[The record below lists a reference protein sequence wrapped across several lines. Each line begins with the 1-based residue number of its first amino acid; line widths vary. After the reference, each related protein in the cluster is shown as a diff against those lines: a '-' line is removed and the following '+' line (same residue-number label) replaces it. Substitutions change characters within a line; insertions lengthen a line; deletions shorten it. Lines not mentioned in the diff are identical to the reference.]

1 MLTEERHH
9 LILQM
14 LQAHQSVTV
23 SQLCQALGASES
35 TIRRDLN
42 ALDRQGQ
49 LKKVHGGATQTDWLY
64 ATQDEVVS
72 VRHSIHMAEKQRIG
86 AAAAQ
91 LIEPD
96 DFVYVDAG
104 TTTECMV
111 DALTHTGAT
120 FVTNGILLAKQF
132 AQKGC
137 TVYLP
142 PGELK
147 LATEA
152 LVGAQTVSSL
162 QSYNFTKGFFGTNG
176 ITRQNG
182 FSTPDATE
190 AAVKAAALARCRRAY
205 VLADPAKF
213 GVIASV
219 TFARFEA
226 ATIYTTRM
234 ADPAFA
240 GASNLREVERP

>member
-14 LQAHQSVTV
+14 LQADQSVTV
-23 SQLCQALGASES
+23 SQLCQALCVSES

-42 ALDRQGQ
+42 ALGQQGK
-49 LKKVHGGATQTDWLY
+49 LKKVHGGATQIDLY
-64 ATQDEVVS
+64 ATRDEAVS
-72 VRHSIHMAEKQRIG
+72 VRHNIHMAEKQRIG

-91 LIEPD
+91 LIDPD
-96 DFVYVDAG
+96 DFVYIDAG

-111 DALTHTGAT
+111 DALTHNGAT
-120 FVTNGILLAKQF
+120 FVTNGVLLAKKL

-142 PGELK
+142 AGEFK
-147 LATEA
+147 LSTEA
-152 LVGAQTVSSL
+152 LVGAQTVSDL
-162 QSYNFTKGFFGTNG
+162 HRYHFTKGFFGANG
-176 ITRQNG
+176 ITRKHG

-190 AAVKAAALARCRRAY
+190 AAVKAEAFARCKQGY

-213 GVIASV
+213 GVISSV
-219 TFARFEA
+219 TFAAFDA
-226 ATIYTTRM
+226 AIVYTTRL

-240 GASNLREVERP
+240 GANNLREVNLP